1 MLLRRG
7 DAQAAR
13 WPCTCANLHIMV
25 YLSEVYTYQRSCIT
39 QRNFARRRRAA
50 IRPRQLRLSTVRRA
64 PRAAARCPQR
74 PAPAPP
80 VMHRLLSFYK
90 LKERA
95 PEEPAAKRRRT

>member
-50 IRPRQLRLSTVRRA
+50 IRPRQLRLSTGDGIGNAV
-64 PRAAARCPQR
+64 P
-74 PAPAPP
+74 PP